1 MKEIADHLGHRDLD
15 STGVYAKVDIRG
27 LREVAELDLGGL
39 L

>member
-15 STGVYAKVDIRG
+15 STGVYAKVDLRG
-27 LREVAELDLGGL
+27 LREVADFALGGL